1 MAEASYG
8 VVTPEMLKVP
18 FAAVVAACA
27 PGLIR
32 TGAPARGVPSSR
44 STVPLTVIA
53 PPPEG
58 FTVIVAVAVR
68 VPAVAVRVTVATP
81 PTEDGGV

>member
-1 MAEASYG
+1 
-8 VVTPEMLKVP
+8 
-18 FAAVVAACA
+18 
-27 PGLIR
+27 
-32 TGAPARGVPSSR
+32 
-44 STVPLTVIA
+44 LTVIA

-68 VPAVAVRVTVATP
+68 VPAVAVRVTVVAP